1 MRYLLLVPAGARRIS
16 PTTFA
21 IESAFAEHLRELRR
35 ELAPRFRQIVVAM
48 AELDDEEWQ
57 AVQGG
62 YARVDEEAEGIQLQ
76 TLYPGSAGKLYFAR
90 HGAAVFARVA
100 RLVRDSHFVHSHL
113 SHDLFRPLG
122 AMACAAAVAMKK
134 PCISVTD
141 IDNRRDAEMNYKV
154 GRWSKRVYLTSRYV
168 YDPIR
173 DAMQRAYVK
182 HLDMVLFKEVQQVE
196 DYGRGAPH
204 VRFFL
209 DPNFAE
215 GQVLDDTQV
224 EARRQGLADAARPL
238 RLLYFGRLVAYKGVD
253 HMLRALAAAR
263 AAGANAVLDIMGDGP
278 ERAAL
283 TALIAELGLGDH
295 VAFLPSRPYG
305 EAFFEVLRARDV
317 LLACPLSADTPRSTW
332 DALASGMPVL
342 AYDTPFYASMASFTQ
357 AVVVTPW
364 PEVAP
369 FAARIAELARDKNML
384 APMVRA
390 GVMAARENTGAS
402 WLKRRVAWVEELM
415 ARRYGPVAAA
425 RSPSL
430 RAEA

>member
-1 MRYLLLVPAGARRIS
+1 
-16 PTTFA
+16 
-21 IESAFAEHLRELRR
+21 
-35 ELAPRFRQIVVAM
+35 
-48 AELDDEEWQ
+48 
-57 AVQGG
+57 
-62 YARVDEEAEGIQLQ
+62 
-76 TLYPGSAGKLYFAR
+76 
-90 HGAAVFARVA
+90 
-100 RLVRDSHFVHSHL
+100 
-113 SHDLFRPLG
+113 
-122 AMACAAAVAMKK
+122 
-134 PCISVTD
+134 
-141 IDNRRDAEMNYKV
+141 
-154 GRWSKRVYLTSRYV
+154 
-168 YDPIR
+168 
-173 DAMQRAYVK
+173 MQRAYVK

-215 GQVLDDTQV
+215 GQVLDDPQV
-224 EARRQGLADAARPL
+224 EARVQGLADAARPL

-283 TALIAELGLGDH
+283 SALVAELGLGDH

-342 AYDTPFYASMASFTQ
+342 AYDTPFYASMAAFTQ

-369 FAARIAELARDKNML
+369 FAARIAELARDKQVL

-402 WLKRRVAWVEELM
+402 WLKRRVEWVEELM
-415 ARRYGPVAAA
+415 ARRYGPVVQARAA
-425 RSPSL
+425 SL
-430 RAEA
+430 RPEA